1 MFDKY
6 NKNET
11 KTTVNILIQ
20 IKPQGKKTIIIFY
33 YFILIFL
40 QQQVHGQFNPNIT
53 TENI

>member
-1 MFDKY
+1 MLDKY

-33 YFILIFL
+33 YFIFFIK
-40 QQQVHGQFNPNIT
+40 IT
-53 TENI
+53 VDLLFTAASS